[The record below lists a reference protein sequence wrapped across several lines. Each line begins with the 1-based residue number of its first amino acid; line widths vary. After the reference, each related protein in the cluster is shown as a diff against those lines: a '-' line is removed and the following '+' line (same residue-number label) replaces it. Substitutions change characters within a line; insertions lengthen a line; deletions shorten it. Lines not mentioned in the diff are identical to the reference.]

1 MTLRYENE
9 DNDFYCPINESEEN
23 KSMDNYV
30 FTHFVINDCC
40 WYKLCDIQLYVNVV
54 LPCYVEY
61 IWQDWLVGIE
71 RYYVKNE

>member
-1 MTLRYENE
+1 MTLCYENE
-9 DNDFYCPINESEEN
+9 NNDSHYPINESEEN

-40 WYKLCDIQLYVNVV
+40 WYKLCDMQLYVNVV

-61 IWQDWLVGIE
+61 IW
-71 RYYVKNE
+71 